1 MHTNFYFLRQL
12 TPRLSEKLAG
22 LVLAECFSQER
33 DELVLGFCPDGKQW
47 RYRRDFYIRAT
58 LRGDFAAL
66 AFPDEFRRAGKNSV
80 DLFADLLN
88 RPVLG
93 VQQFLNER
101 AFALLFDD
109 DWALLFKLYGNR
121 SNLVLFHGDEAVELF
136 NNKLVADENLRL
148 STLDR
153 PIDQSRAAFEWAGGD
168 WKKLFPTFGKEVNT
182 ALEMHL
188 ANGADLAT
196 RWQVVD
202 AMRERL
208 ENPAGFFVKN
218 LNHQLVLSLLP
229 EGGEVV
235 RTETEP
241 LAAAN
246 AFYYASTKI
255 NTIDREKGAAL
266 RLIDKRLKQTGAY
279 LEHTWQK
286 LADVDSG
293 VKAEELGHLLMA
305 NLHAVPERAEAV
317 EVHDFYR
324 DQPLRIKLKPDLSP
338 QKNAEVYYRKAKNEK
353 IEIARLQE
361 AIEAREAERAELEA
375 HRAAIESIETVKE
388 LRKYLKNSGLQE
400 SAKAPETM
408 DTLFR
413 KVMLDGFEV
422 FIGRNARNNDL
433 LTTRY
438 ARKEDLWL
446 HARDVAGSHVVIRR
460 KAGHPFPN
468 RVIERAAQLAAW
480 YSKRRTDSLC
490 PVIVTP
496 RKFVRKTRDLAE
508 GQVIVDKE
516 DVVLV
521 VPEGAAKESEF

>member
-1 MHTNFYFLRQL
+1 M
-12 TPRLSEKLAG
+12 
-22 LVLAECFSQER
+22 
-33 DELVLGFCPDGKQW
+33 
-47 RYRRDFYIRAT
+47 
-58 LRGDFAAL
+58 
-66 AFPDEFRRAGKNSV
+66 
-80 DLFADLLN
+80 
-88 RPVLG
+88 
-93 VQQFLNER
+93 
-101 AFALLFDD
+101 
-109 DWALLFKLYGNR
+109 
-121 SNLVLFHGDEAVELF
+121 
-136 NNKLVADENLRL
+136 
-148 STLDR
+148 
-153 PIDQSRAAFEWAGGD
+153 
-168 WKKLFPTFGKEVNT
+168 
-182 ALEMHL
+182 
-188 ANGADLAT
+188 
-196 RWQVVD
+196 
-202 AMRERL
+202 
-208 ENPAGFFVKN
+208 
-218 LNHQLVLSLLP
+218 
-229 EGGEVV
+229 
-235 RTETEP
+235 
-241 LAAAN
+241 
-246 AFYYASTKI
+246 
-255 NTIDREKGAAL
+255 
-266 RLIDKRLKQTGAY
+266 KQTGAY

-375 HRAAIESIETVKE
+375 HRAAIESIEIVKE

-516 DVVLV
+516 NVVLV

>member
-1 MHTNFYFLRQL
+1 MQTNFYFLRQL
-12 TPRLSEKLAG
+12 TPRLSEKLVG
-22 LVLAECFSQER
+22 LVLAECFSQEK

-47 RYRRDFYIRAT
+47 RHRRDFYIRAT

-66 AFPDEFRRAGKNSV
+66 AFPEEFRRAGKNSV
-80 DLFADLLN
+80 DLFSELLN
-88 RPVLG
+88 RPVIG
-93 VQQFLNER
+93 VRQFLNER

-121 SNLVLFHGDEAVELF
+121 SNLVLFHGDEAVDLF
-136 NNKLVADENLRL
+136 NTKLAADENLKL

-153 PIDQSRAAFEWAGGD
+153 PLDQSRAALEWAGGD
-168 WKKLFPTFGKEVNT
+168 WKKLFPTFGKEVNQALTT
-182 ALEMHL
+182 ALAGVTDPEI
-188 ANGADLAT
+188 
-196 RWQVVD
+196 RWQTVN
-202 AMRERL
+202 AMRQRL

-218 LNHQLVLSLLP
+218 LDFQLVLSLLA
-229 EGGEVV
+229 EGGEIV

-241 LAAAN
+241 LLAAN
-246 AFYYASTKI
+246 AFYYAYTKI
-255 NTIDREKGAAL
+255 STLDREKGAAL
-266 RLIDKRLKQTGAY
+266 RLIAKRLHKTDAY
-279 LEHTWQK
+279 LKSVWQK
-286 LADVDSG
+286 LGEVDSG
-293 VKAEELGHLLMA
+293 VKAEEIGHLLMA
-305 NLHAVPERAEAV
+305 NLHAVPDRAEAV
-317 EVHDFYR
+317 VVHDFYR
-324 DQPLRIKLKPDLSP
+324 DQPLRIKLKPDFSP

-353 IEIARLQE
+353 IEIAKLQE
-361 AIEAREAERAELEA
+361 AIALRETERTELQQ
-375 HRAAIESIETVKE
+375 HRATIEAIETVKE
-388 LRKYLKNSGLQE
+388 LRKYLKTNNLGE
-400 SAKAPETM
+400 VDNTPVTI

-413 KVMLDGFEV
+413 KVIVDGFEV

-446 HARDVAGSHVVIRR
+446 HARDVSGSHVVIRR
-460 KAGHPFPN
+460 KAGHSFPN

-516 DVVLV
+516 DVVMV
-521 VPEGAAKESEF
+521 VPEG

>member
-12 TPRLSEKLAG
+12 TPRLTEKLAG

-47 RYRRDFYIRAT
+47 RHRRDFYIRAT

-93 VQQFLNER
+93 VRQFLNER
-101 AFALLFDD
+101 AFALQFSD

-121 SNLVLFHGDEAVELF
+121 SNLVLFRGDEAVELF
-136 NNKLVADENLRL
+136 NNKLFADENLRL
-148 STLDR
+148 SALDR
-153 PIDQSRAAFEWAGGD
+153 PLDQSREAFERAGGD
-168 WKKLFPTFGKEVNT
+168 WKKLFPTFGKEVNKVLET
-182 ALEMHL
+182 ALSGVTEL
-188 ANGADLAT
+188 ET
-196 RWQVVD
+196 RWQAVD
-202 AMRERL
+202 SMRRRL
-208 ENPAGFFVKN
+208 ENPERFFVKN
-218 LNHQLVLSLLP
+218 LDFQLVLSLLE
-229 EGGEVV
+229 EGGDLV
-235 RTETEP
+235 RSETEP

-246 AFYYASTKI
+246 AFYYGFSKISTL
-255 NTIDREKGAAL
+255 DREKSAAL
-266 RLIDKRLKQTGAY
+266 RLIAKRLKQTDAY
-279 LEHTWQK
+279 LESVWQK
-286 LADVDSG
+286 LSEIDTG
-293 VKAEELGHLLMA
+293 VKAEEIGHLLMA

-338 QKNAEVYYRKAKNEK
+338 QRNAEVYYRKAKNEK

-361 AIEAREAERAELEA
+361 AIEAREAERGDLEQ
-375 HRAAIESIETVKE
+375 HQRAIEAIESVKE
-388 LRKYLKNSGLQE
+388 LRKYLKASGPEE
-400 SAKAPETM
+400 SAKVPETM

-413 KVMLDGFEV
+413 KVAVDGFEV

-446 HARDVAGSHVVIRR
+446 HARDVPGSHVVIRR
-460 KAGHPFPN
+460 KPGHPFPN

-516 DVVLV
+516 EVVLV
-521 VPEGAAKESEF
+521 VPEA

>member
-12 TPRLSEKLAG
+12 VPRLSEKLAG

-47 RYRRDFYIRAT
+47 RHRRDVYIRAT

-80 DLFADLLN
+80 DLFSDLLN

-93 VQQFLNER
+93 VRQFLNER
-101 AFALLFDD
+101 AFALRFDD
-109 DWALLFKLYGNR
+109 EWALLFKLYGNR
-121 SNLVLFHGDEAVELF
+121 SNLVLFHGDEVVELF
-136 NNKLVADENLRL
+136 NNKLIADENLRL

-153 PIDQSRAAFEWAGGD
+153 SLDQSRDAFGRAGGD
-168 WKKLFPTFGKEVNT
+168 WKKLFPTFGKEVNK
-182 ALEMHL
+182 ALEAEL
-188 ANGADLAT
+188 AGVANLET
-196 RWQVVD
+196 RWRAVD
-202 AMRERL
+202 AMRQRL
-208 ENPAGFFVKN
+208 ENPTGFFVKN
-218 LNHQLVLSLLP
+218 FDFQLVLSLLS
-229 EGGEVV
+229 EGGDIV
-235 RTETEP
+235 RSETEP

-246 AFYYASTKI
+246 AFYYAFSKISTL
-255 NTIDREKGAAL
+255 DRERGAAL
-266 RLIDKRLKQTGAY
+266 RLLAKRLKQTEAY
-279 LEHTWQK
+279 LETVWQK
-286 LADVDSG
+286 LAEVDSG
-293 VKAEELGHLLMA
+293 VKAEEIGHLLMA
-305 NLHAVPERAEAV
+305 NLHAVPDRAEAV

-338 QKNAEVYYRKAKNEK
+338 QRNAEVYYRKAKNAK

-361 AIEAREAERAELEA
+361 AIEAREAERVELEK
-375 HRAAIESIETVKE
+375 HRQAIEAIESVKE
-388 LRKYLKNSGLQE
+388 LRKYLKNTSLEE

-413 KVMLDGFEV
+413 KVAVDGFEV

-446 HARDVAGSHVVIRR
+446 HARDVSGSHVVIRR
-460 KAGHPFPN
+460 KPGHPFPN

-521 VPEGAAKESEF
+521 VPEA